1 MQAALATLALHPK
14 VAILFL
20 ALVKV
25 LFSFNV
31 DVLEFGFTA
40 RTYDRVS
47 IAQYVFAAEAC
58 LLHYCKLE
66 DTLGL
71 VAFRWH
77 VNITG
82 MFA

>member
-1 MQAALATLALHPK
+1 MAALALHPE

-40 RTYDRVS
+40 RTHDRVS
-47 IAQYVFAAEAC
+47 IAQDVFAAEAC
-58 LLHYCKLE
+58 LLHHCELE
-66 DTLGL
+66 DTLRL
-71 VAFRWH
+71 IAFRWH